1 MLKEGILISLGFNF
15 IEYVIEVHESTIHK
29 LSLKCICVSNRD
41 MLLPGMGQA
50 FRQWPHKN
58 EAGRISSPCSRLFFF
73 SCPPMDDKYTPS

>member
-29 LSLKCICVSNRD
+29 LSLKGICVSNRD

-50 FRQWPHKN
+50 FRQ
-58 EAGRISSPCSRLFFF
+58 
-73 SCPPMDDKYTPS
+73 